1 MRYML
6 VLAVLVVALVVAGF
20 GLTVAQDEQ
29 RTGGGELCG
38 ELLASPGASPV
49 ASPLASPVATLIAS
63 IVASPDASPVASPT
77 GLIDCAT
84 PGVDATP

>member
-1 MRYML
+1 MRSML

-38 ELLASPGASPV
+38 ALLASPGASPV
-49 ASPLASPVATLIAS
+49 ASPVATLIAS
-63 IVASPDASPVASPT
+63 VVAATDASPVASPT
-77 GLIDCAT
+77 VLIDCAT
-84 PGVDATP
+84 PGADATP